1 MNGVS
6 LSSNTWKTLIDLVVV
21 DVVLVGLKSN
31 KVEVASFVLMIDAG
45 LRKLSLIESKI
56 AVPHRVS

>member
-6 LSSNTWKTLIDLVVV
+6 LSSNTWKTLIDSVVV
-21 DVVLVGLKSN
+21 DVVLVGLKN
-31 KVEVASFVLMIDAG
+31 NTVEVASFVLMIGAG

-56 AVPHRVS
+56 GVPHRVS

>member
-6 LSSNTWKTLIDLVVV
+6 LSSNTWKTLIDSVVV

-31 KVEVASFVLMIDAG
+31 TVELASFVLMIGAG

-56 AVPHRVS
+56 AVPYRVS